1 MQSTAARVTVAIV
14 SIAVIV
20 VLFVLLSGG
29 DDDSDT
35 TTQAEVTTTTT
46 GTEPTEAPAED
57 KPKPKPEEPDV
68 PTIEVVGGEPQGG
81 PADLE
86 FTKGDEVRFD
96 VSSDVDEE
104 VHVHGYDVYADL
116 VAGKTA
122 TIEFPADIDGVFEV
136 ELHGTGALLAELTV
150 RP

>member
-1 MQSTAARVTVAIV
+1 MQSTGAR
-14 SIAVIV
+14 IAVAVVSVALNV
-20 VLFVLLSGG
+20 VLFVVLSGG
-29 DDDSDT
+29 DDNTEST
-35 TTQAEVTTTTT
+35 TPAVATTTTT
-46 GTEPTEAPAED
+46 AEQPAEQD
-57 KPKPKPEEPDV
+57 KPEKPEKPAEPEV
-68 PTIEVVGGEPQGG
+68 PTIEVVGGEAKGG

-104 VHVHGYDVYADL
+104 VHVHGYDIYADL

-122 TIEFPADIDGVFEV
+122 EIAFPAEIDGIFEV
-136 ELHGTGALLAELTV
+136 ELHGTGALIAELTV